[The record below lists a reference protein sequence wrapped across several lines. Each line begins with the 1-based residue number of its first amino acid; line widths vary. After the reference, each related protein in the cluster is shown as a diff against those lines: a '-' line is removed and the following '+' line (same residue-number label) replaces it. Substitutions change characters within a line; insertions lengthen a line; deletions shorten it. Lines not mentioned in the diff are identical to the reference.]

1 MDDLGLPPFLE
12 TSKNNSFF
20 CLRMGHTKFF
30 QEQKVVFQ
38 SPELA
43 MIYGLCMICLAFG
56 GTRILNSLHGQPII
70 NLQISKVSI
79 PPISKFGMVYGFG
92 TWKIGE
98 VSLFPQPVGERAG
111 WIGIGVFSVGG
122 PLLLYLILRRKKLLG
137 SQGQPGA
144 ARGSQVRLARL
155 PGAHWI
161 SCFMSFKHKCFFWGC
176 NIFCNTFTYI
186 EASSLLGL
194 KCRNGGRLSWLSIF
208 HFLAPRSDAH
218 VPWYAEALLRTK
230 KGSMKL
236 QDLGIR

>member
-137 SQGQPGA
+137 SQGQPGV
-144 ARGSQVRLARL
+144 ARWDWRDCQGLTEYPVLCPSN
-155 PGAHWI
+155 I
-161 SCFMSFKHKCFFWGC
+161 SVFFGVATYFATLSHTLRHHPFWGW
-176 NIFCNTFTYI
+176 NAEMVDGLAGLASFIFWHPEAMHTFHGT
-186 EASSLLGL
+186 
-194 KCRNGGRLSWLSIF
+194 
-208 HFLAPRSDAH
+208 P
-218 VPWYAEALLRTK
+218 
-230 KGSMKL
+230 KL
-236 QDLGIR
+236 C

>member
-137 SQGQPGA
+137 SQGA

-161 SCFMSFKHKCFFWGC
+161 SCFMSFKHKCFFGVATYFATLSHTLRHHPFWGW
-176 NIFCNTFTYI
+176 NAEMVDGLAGLASFIFWHPEAMHTFHGT
-186 EASSLLGL
+186 
-194 KCRNGGRLSWLSIF
+194 
-208 HFLAPRSDAH
+208 P
-218 VPWYAEALLRTK
+218 
-230 KGSMKL
+230 KL
-236 QDLGIR
+236 C